1 MDRIAML
8 FFAGLGAACI
18 YAGYKLFCDLP
29 AMNSEHARP
38 NGIAVFLMNVVPG
51 VLLAVLGVGLL
62 AVQAHGAMTSH
73 RGPAGHRQAVP
84 EGASWHPGKAGFS
97 TRSA

>member
-29 AMNSEHARP
+29 AMNGEQARP
-38 NGIAVFLMNVVPG
+38 NGAVFLLNVVPG
-51 VLLAVLGVGLL
+51 VLLTLLGVGLL
-62 AVQAHGAMTSH
+62 AAQAHGVMSH
-73 RGPAGHRQAVP
+73 RASVGHHQPAP
-84 EGASWHPGKAGFS
+84 EGASWHSGKSGFVA
-97 TRSA
+97 RAA